1 LEEPIFKWND
11 QVFQNK
17 RDFLTINFSG
27 KCNFEKKLDK
37 NIENFG
43 CNLIDFKNFQPNN
56 IALISRLKTF
66 FIVRGICTYTQK
78 VENAKKSGALAVI
91 IYNTE
96 NDLFESTVH
105 HSNEIPVIHIKNK
118 LGIELI
124 NYPNDIQIYL
134 KINPIIVEKNTS
146 NLIIESIQGDEDNII
161 VAGAHLDSV
170 SINSG
175 INDNAS
181 GSSMLIEISNQLTK
195 IVPINKIIFCWWY
208 LKYNKKGW

>member
-66 FIVRGICTYTQK
+66 LLSGEYVLILKKLKMQK
-78 VENAKKSGALAVI
+78 N
-91 IYNTE
+91 
-96 NDLFESTVH
+96 
-105 HSNEIPVIHIKNK
+105 
-118 LGIELI
+118 
-124 NYPNDIQIYL
+124 
-134 KINPIIVEKNTS
+134 
-146 NLIIESIQGDEDNII
+146 QG
-161 VAGAHLDSV
+161 LW
-170 SINSG
+170 
-175 INDNAS
+175 
-181 GSSMLIEISNQLTK
+181 Q
-195 IVPINKIIFCWWY
+195 
-208 LKYNKKGW
+208 